1 MGVVEDWSK
10 FVLRLKYWA
19 LLPSAVSGILL
30 SKTLS
35 SCNLPQGDFHLQLP
49 CSVSHLL
56 SPTATAALALSG
68 SQPGRPERGSFPTG
82 PHTWAWWQRGHF
94 LCAALPLAARPPCH
108 WSLLLPSSWALG
120 DQARRLPCLPWAAH
134 HPAGL
139 WTGARQWLVNDLFWL
154 WAYLCTFPEILL
166 ILPREAYFSYRKF
179 LCVLQHHWEERK
191 NEKKKNFP
199 RTLGWHQWLSGDT
212 CMVRTTWLG
221 GVAELNEFVP
231 MDPFVSLKSSVCVCL
246 SVCLCIC
253 FCVSVSLCFCL
264 CMCVCVCV
272 CVCLVCVCVCLCICV
287 YLCLCA
293 VYMCMC
299 ICVCV
304 CVCLCISVS
313 ECFCLCI
320 CVCVCLSMYLC
331 ICVSVGVSVCICV
344 YVLCI
349 YVYVYRSV
357 CLCLCI
363 CVFVCACVYGCVPVC
378 LCVCMYI
385 CVSMFVYFCV
395 CLCLYLCLC
404 VLVCMYLSVYLCVC
418 LCICVCVRGICV
430 SVCLCVCLSV
440 CLCVYVCLFL
450 CICMYLCV
458 CVCVCVCVPVCAH
471 VSGSVC
477 LSVFGAGVRKDIGFW
492 STA

>member
-231 MDPFVSLKSSVCVCL
+231 MDPFVSLKSSVCVCVC
-246 SVCLCIC
+246 VCLCA
-253 FCVSVSLCFCL
+253 CVSVSVYLCHCASVCACVCVCVYVCVWSVCVSVYVSVCICAYVL
-264 CMCVCVCV
+264 CICVCVSVCVCV
-272 CVCLVCVCVCLCICV
+272 CVYVCVSLCQSASVCASVCVCVCLCICV
-287 YLCLCA
+287 
-293 VYMCMC
+293 
-299 ICVCV
+299 
-304 CVCLCISVS
+304 
-313 ECFCLCI
+313 
-320 CVCVCLSMYLC
+320 
-331 ICVSVGVSVCICV
+331 
-344 YVLCI
+344 
-349 YVYVYRSV
+349 SV
-357 CLCLCI
+357 CL
-363 CVFVCACVYGCVPVC
+363 
-378 LCVCMYI
+378 
-385 CVSMFVYFCV
+385 
-395 CLCLYLCLC
+395 
-404 VLVCMYLSVYLCVC
+404 
-418 LCICVCVRGICV
+418 
-430 SVCLCVCLSV
+430 
-440 CLCVYVCLFL
+440 
-450 CICMYLCV
+450 
-458 CVCVCVCVPVCAH
+458 
-471 VSGSVC
+471 
-477 LSVFGAGVRKDIGFW
+477 
-492 STA
+492 